1 MSLRLAKTAG
11 DLLLTFE
18 GRSINGASADF
29 SAVDGTLDELRRR
42 SQPPAQA
49 RSRIVLRLFERHH
62 QLGKTAPL
70 NLVRTNS
77 LTSGVW

>member
-29 SAVDGTLDELRRR
+29 SEW
-42 SQPPAQA
+42 
-49 RSRIVLRLFERHH
+49 
-62 QLGKTAPL
+62 QLGWVAGFGAEYAWTD
-70 NLVRTNS
+70 RIS
-77 LTSGVW
+77 FTSDTLYVDFLDRQRSASIALSTRRA